1 MLSRILGGKGKDGQ
15 PETPTGPSEEKR
27 VQKTEEEWKKQLSR
41 KEYHVLR
48 EKGTERAG
56 SGEYNK
62 FYPKEGHFQCAACGN
77 PLYSAQAK
85 FDSGCGWPAFDKCYT
100 GAIKTEVDNSLFS
113 QRVEIMCAACDGHLG
128 HVFHGERFTETS
140 ERHCVNSVSV
150 RYSKGVSPNLEEK
163 ALRAK

>member
-1 MLSRILGGKGKDGQ
+1 MFGGKGKDGQ

-85 FDSGCGWPAFDKCYT
+85 FDSGYVQGSATVVPEPTLNGRIRPQVRLA
-100 GAIKTEVDNSLFS
+100 
-113 QRVEIMCAACDGHLG
+113 
-128 HVFHGERFTETS
+128 RF
-140 ERHCVNSVSV
+140 
-150 RYSKGVSPNLEEK
+150 
-163 ALRAK
+163 